1 MKKMKLT
8 IIMFCFSS
16 LVLGDISGVS
26 YFSFSEDGFEL
37 KRTYFTYKSQIS
49 EDLSFKF
56 QTDIGS
62 NSPVDNRWIVYLK
75 KAQLD
80 WKVNDGMKMS
90 MGMIGMNMFNIQ
102 EKTWGNRFLSKSAL
116 DLAGWS
122 SSADL
127 GIGFYKNYGKLST
140 SLLLTNGE
148 GHKNSD
154 VDGKNKVSLQAV
166 YGEKRLDKNAGYN
179 FGLVYST
186 LDPDPGEAQKVQGIF
201 GGWSNGTALGGIE
214 VYTMQEGDIDA
225 FLMSLS
231 VNYALTDNLTMFVRQ
246 DNEDPNTENGT
257 SADEE
262 DLTMAGFIWSPAK
275 GLKICP
281 NVPDLNASNPT
292 FRVNFEFK
300 F

>member
-1 MKKMKLT
+1 MKKMQLAVL
-8 IIMFCFSS
+8 MFCFSS
-16 LVLGDISGVS
+16 LALGDISGVS

-148 GHKNSD
+148 GYKNSD

-179 FGLVYST
+179 FGLVY
-186 LDPDPGEAQKVQGIF
+186 
-201 GGWSNGTALGGIE
+201 
-214 VYTMQEGDIDA
+214 
-225 FLMSLS
+225 
-231 VNYALTDNLTMFVRQ
+231 
-246 DNEDPNTENGT
+246 
-257 SADEE
+257 
-262 DLTMAGFIWSPAK
+262 
-275 GLKICP
+275 
-281 NVPDLNASNPT
+281 
-292 FRVNFEFK
+292 
-300 F
+300 